1 MNILLL
7 EDDIALNKAIKKVLE
22 LDHHNVSTF
31 IDGRELI
38 DGLDARYDLYILDIN
53 VPHISGLELLDII
66 LGQNSQAKVIMISSN
81 TDIQSIQTAYDLGCV
96 DYLKKPFHITE
107 LRAKIN
113 RLKSEREHTV
123 SLVSLKDREETLTKK
138 EKRLLNLL
146 LDNQTHMV
154 TYDMIEQNVYE
165 NKPMSMD
172 ALRALVRRLR
182 AKLADDII
190 ENMIDEGYSISNLSP
205 LPHENLQNHTEQNME
220 AIQEENRLLKLEKEV
235 LLKKSTTDP
244 LTGLYNRIKIQE
256 IFLYEQQQFIRH
268 GDSLSVILMDL
279 DNFKTVNDS
288 HGHNIGDKYLQ
299 GLAGTLTGF
308 FRKGDIIGRWGGE
321 EFLIL
326 LPRTSL
332 GEAKETALKLKEKIN
347 EMDCPMIGQ
356 QTASFGL
363 ATLTQEDTLGTL
375 VHRADKGLFLAKER
389 GKNRVEINSLS
400 LL

>member
-22 LDHHNVSTF
+22 LDHHFVDTF
-31 IDGRELI
+31 LDGQDLI
-38 DGLDARYDLYILDIN
+38 DGLEVRYDLYILDIN

-66 LGQNSQAKVIMISSN
+66 LDQNSQAKVIMISSN

-113 RLKSEREHTV
+113 RLKSEREHSV
-123 SLVSLKDREETLTKK
+123 SLVNLKDTGETLTKK

-154 TYDMIEQNVYE
+154 TYEMIEQDVYE

-190 ENMIDEGYSISNLSP
+190 ENMIDEGYSISTLSAD
-205 LPHENLQNHTEQNME
+205 PHGNLQNHTDQNME
-220 AIQEENRLLKLEKEV
+220 ALQEENRLLKLEKEL

-244 LTGLYNRIKIQE
+244 LTGLYNRIKME
-256 IFLYEQQQFIRH
+256 EVFLYEQQQFIRY

-279 DNFKTVNDS
+279 DNFKVVNDS
-288 HGHNIGDKYLQ
+288 YGHNIGDKYLQ
-299 GLAGTLTGF
+299 ELAGTLSAF
-308 FRKGDIIGRWGGE
+308 FRKVDMIGRWGGE

-326 LPRTSL
+326 MPKTSL
-332 GEAKETALKLKEKIN
+332 AEAKEIALKLKKRIN
-347 EMDCPMIGQ
+347 EMYCPKIGQ

-363 ATLTQEDTLGTL
+363 ATLTKDDTLSAL

-389 GKNRVEINSLS
+389 GKNRVEMT
-400 LL
+400 

>member
-1 MNILLL
+1 MKILLL
-7 EDDIALNKAIKKVLE
+7 EDDISLNKAIKKVLE
-22 LDHHNVSTF
+22 LDDHFVHTF
-31 IDGRELI
+31 LDGQDLI
-38 DGLDARYDLYILDIN
+38 DGLEVRYDLYILDIN

-113 RLKSEREHTV
+113 RLKSEREHSV
-123 SLVSLKDREETLTKK
+123 SLVSLKDTRETLTKK

-146 LDNQTHMV
+146 LDNQMYTV
-154 TYDMIEQNVYE
+154 TYEMIEQDVYE

-190 ENMIDEGYSISNLSP
+190 ENMIDEGYSISNFSAV
-205 LPHENLQNHTEQNME
+205 PHENTQNHTEQNME
-220 AIQEENRLLKLEKEV
+220 ALQEENRLLKVEKEV

-279 DNFKTVNDS
+279 DNFKVVNDS
-288 HGHNIGDKYLQ
+288 HGHNIGDRYLQ
-299 GLAGTLTGF
+299 ELAGTLSAF
-308 FRKGDIIGRWGGE
+308 FRKVDMIGRWGGE
-321 EFLIL
+321 EFIIL

-332 GEAKETALKLKEKIN
+332 AEAKEIALELREKIN
-347 EMDCPMIGQ
+347 GMDCPKIGQ

-363 ATLTQEDTLGTL
+363 STLAKQDTLNTV

-389 GKNRVEINSLS
+389 GKNRVEITL
-400 LL
+400 

>member
-22 LDHHNVSTF
+22 LDHHNVNTF
-31 IDGRELI
+31 MDGQDLI
-38 DGLDARYDLYILDIN
+38 ESLDQRHDLYILDIN

-66 LGQNSQAKVIMISSN
+66 LAQNAQAKVIMISSN
-81 TDIQSIQTAYDLGCV
+81 TDLQSLQTAYDLGCV

-113 RLKSEREHTV
+113 RLKSEREHLV
-123 SLVSLKDREETLTKK
+123 SLVNLKDRRETLTKK

-146 LDNQTHMV
+146 LDNQTHTV
-154 TYDMIEQNVYE
+154 TYDMIEQDVYE

-190 ENMIDEGYSISNLSP
+190 ENMIEEGYSISNLSEELHDNP
-205 LPHENLQNHTEQNME
+205 QYPAEQNME
-220 AIQEENRLLKLEKEV
+220 SLQEENRLLKLEKEV

-244 LTGLYNRIKIQE
+244 LTGLYNRVKME
-256 IFLYEQQQFIRH
+256 EVFLCEQKQFSRH
-268 GDSLSVILMDL
+268 GDAFSMILMDL
-279 DNFKTVNDS
+279 DNFKTINDT
-288 HGHNIGDKYLQ
+288 HGHNIGDNYLRE
-299 GLAGTLTGF
+299 LAGTLTEF
-308 FRKGDIIGRWGGE
+308 FRKVDMIGRWGGE

-332 GEAKETALKLKEKIN
+332 DEANQIALRLRDKVSAI
-347 EMDCPMIGQ
+347 DCPRIGQ

-363 ATLTQEDTLGTL
+363 ATLTREDTLSTVVG
-375 VHRADKGLFLAKER
+375 RADKGLFLAKER
-389 GKNRVEINSLS
+389 GKNRVEIIV
-400 LL
+400 

>member
-22 LDHHNVSTF
+22 LDHHNVNTF
-31 IDGRELI
+31 MDGQDLI
-38 DGLDARYDLYILDIN
+38 ESLDPRQDLYILDIN
-53 VPHISGLELLDII
+53 VPHISGLELLDMI
-66 LGQNSQAKVIMISSN
+66 LAQNAQAKVIMISSN
-81 TDIQSIQTAYDLGCV
+81 TDTQSLETAYDLGCV
-96 DYLKKPFHITE
+96 DYLKKPFHVTE

-113 RLKSEREHTV
+113 RLKSEREHSV
-123 SLVSLKDREETLTKK
+123 SLVNLKDQREMLTKK

-146 LDNQTHMV
+146 LDNQSHTV
-154 TYDMIEQNVYE
+154 TYDMIEHDVYE
-165 NKPMSMD
+165 NRSMSMD

-190 ENMIDEGYSISNLSP
+190 ENIIDEGYSISNLSAVP
-205 LPHENLQNHTEQNME
+205 LENLQQYREKDLE
-220 AIQEENRLLKLEKEV
+220 ALQEENRLLKLEKEV

-256 IFLYEQQQFIRH
+256 IFLYEQQQFIRQ

-279 DNFKTVNDS
+279 DDFKAVNDS

-299 GLAGTLTGF
+299 ALAETMTGF
-308 FRKGDIIGRWGGE
+308 FRKVDMIGRWGGE

-326 LPRTSL
+326 LPKTSL
-332 GEAKETALKLKEKIN
+332 DDTKKIALRLKEKIN
-347 EMDCPMIGQ
+347 NTDCPTIGR

-363 ATLTQEDTLGTL
+363 ATLTKYDTLGT
-375 VHRADKGLFLAKER
+375 VVGRADKGLFLAKEL
-389 GKNRVEINSLS
+389 GKNRVEMTLD
-400 LL
+400 